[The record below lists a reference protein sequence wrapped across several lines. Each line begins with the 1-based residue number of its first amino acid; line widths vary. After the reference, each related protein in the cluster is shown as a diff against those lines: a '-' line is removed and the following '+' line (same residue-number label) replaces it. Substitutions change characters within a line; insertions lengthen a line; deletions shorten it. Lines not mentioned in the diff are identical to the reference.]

1 MSERTAELKALTA
14 LNAKVAAAVD
24 SGLFQ
29 LLRGALGDEA
39 ARAAFARV
47 QVVPSLLRPA
57 GERVSRAELAQAL
70 NMALFLDVTDRVPMA
85 AAYVADLQRDG
96 QQLVFDHGALRTV
109 AWPSGALPPGEA
121 AITRVLRPLGFT
133 MAATYPLPRLKMTG
147 RAWRHADFPEDIAQF
162 FVSELHPERFSGSFQ
177 GAVTRVLSTSQDP
190 LTPGDLAMLEHLAR
204 DGDLPISSAVA
215 LLPKLVGCFAR
226 QHGLFEADDYQLL
239 LTESAEMAWIATEGN
254 AFNHATDRVA
264 DIESV
269 VSAQRALDRPV
280 KDSIETSATGR
291 VRQTAFKAARVMRE
305 FLDRGQRVMLEVPGS
320 FHEFIQRAPL
330 DESGAL
336 DLAFDAG
343 NATGIF
349 KMTAGAAKDAD
360 TTGEAAAC

>member
-1 MSERTAELKALTA
+1 
-14 LNAKVAAAVD
+14 
-24 SGLFQ
+24 
-29 LLRGALGDEA
+29 
-39 ARAAFARV
+39 
-47 QVVPSLLRPA
+47 
-57 GERVSRAELAQAL
+57 
-70 NMALFLDVTDRVPMA
+70 MA

-121 AITRVLRPLGFT
+121 AITRVLRPLGFA

-190 LTPGDLAMLEHLAR
+190 LTPADLALLEHLAR
-204 DGDLPISSAVA
+204 DGDLPTASAAA
-215 LLPKLVGCFAR
+215 LLPKLVGCFDR
-226 QHGLFEADDYQLL
+226 QHALFEADDYQVLL
-239 LTESAEMAWIATEGN
+239 AESAEMAWIATEGN
-254 AFNHATDRVA
+254 AFN
-264 DIESV
+264 IESV
-269 VSAQRALDRPV
+269 VAAQRALDRPV

-349 KMTAGAAKDAD
+349 KMTAGAAKDVD